1 MAQVHGG
8 GGPGE
13 GPPPG
18 ALTRVYNGLGH
29 VGGLILA
36 VMTAAVF
43 VQVLARYAGVTVVDG
58 LEEIPRFL
66 FIWLVMIGSAAAMW
80 RNEHT
85 VLDYFVKLLGPRG
98 QAIAR
103 ILSVSAC
110 IWVFGYLIDL
120 SWTLVPNAQLQTSAG
135 LELPLG
141 YVFAALPVGA
151 ALILVPLV
159 RQLLEAVRAL
169 WPKRS

>member
-8 GGPGE
+8 GGSQGD
-13 GPPPG
+13 PPPSV
-18 ALTRVYNGLGH
+18 LTRFYDGLGH
-29 VGGLILA
+29 VGGVILA
-36 VMTAAVF
+36 VMTLAVF
-43 VQVLARYAGVTVVDG
+43 VQVVARYAGVTVVDG

-98 QAIAR
+98 QAITR